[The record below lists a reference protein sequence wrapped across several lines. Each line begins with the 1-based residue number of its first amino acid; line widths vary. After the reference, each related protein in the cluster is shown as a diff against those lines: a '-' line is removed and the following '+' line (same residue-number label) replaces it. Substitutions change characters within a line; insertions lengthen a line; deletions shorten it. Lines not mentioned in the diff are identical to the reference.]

1 MCTNHSEPHSWIGLA
16 WVCKWMLSIQWLK
29 SNTKVYSFI
38 IISDAILTKINQVI
52 STPNNK
58 YFIQAKPSRQS
69 SILFCVKQRLIQE
82 YSPLLPDIWI
92 LSDYFSSSENHKN
105 TLVFYCEQ
113 SLIQK
118 VFLLDHS
125 LSHSYR
131 HGLRLEPVHEELQR
145 LVGLR

>member
-29 SNTKVYSFI
+29 SNTKVYSFS
-38 IISDAILTKINQVI
+38 IISDAILTKINQGI

-92 LSDYFSSSENHKN
+92 LSDYFSSSENHKMIHFMSVARGIKLLQAN
-105 TLVFYCEQ
+105 ILIAYMELERFY
-113 SLIQK
+113 
-118 VFLLDHS
+118 
-125 LSHSYR
+125 
-131 HGLRLEPVHEELQR
+131 LQAFFS
-145 LVGLR
+145 V